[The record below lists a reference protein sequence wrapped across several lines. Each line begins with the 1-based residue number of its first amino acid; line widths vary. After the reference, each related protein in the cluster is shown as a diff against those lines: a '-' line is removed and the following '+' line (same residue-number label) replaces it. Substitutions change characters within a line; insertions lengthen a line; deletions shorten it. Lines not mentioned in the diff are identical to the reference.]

1 MAVRGFHGSYAPED
15 VTFLLKPI
23 DMEPTDVLVK
33 ERKIQSGECHYSEM
47 LSAEHAPSPRYL
59 AVFREAFD
67 RNRRRF
73 ARDVCRLARIID
85 ARTPPGPVTL
95 VSLAR
100 AGTPVGVLLRRTLTR
115 HMGREARHFSVSI
128 IRDRGIDANALAYI
142 LGEAGCAPE
151 SLVFVDGWTG
161 KGVIGRELR
170 RAVPAFNA
178 RHGVAVS
185 PALHVV
191 ADLCGAADAAATGAD
206 YLLPSGVL
214 NATISGLISR
224 SVLNARH
231 IGPEDFHGCVYYEN
245 LLEHDL
251 SRWFVDE
258 LTPDMAAAQR
268 ELETAGPVRE
278 PSEAERGA
286 LRATSAAFVREAMR
300 RHGVRDVNHVK
311 PGIGEATRVLLRRTP
326 DLVLLRDAAAP
337 DVRHLRV
344 LAGEKQA
351 PVIEEPGLP
360 YAAAALIRDV
370 MRGGDGG
377 GTPRPADAPQ
387 TF

>member
-23 DMEPTDVLVK
+23 VMEPTDVLVK

-59 AVFREAFD
+59 EVFREAFD

-85 ARTPPGPVTL
+85 ARRPRGPLTL

-128 IRDRGIDANALAYI
+128 IRDRGIDVNALRYI
-142 LGEAGCAPE
+142 LEEADAAPE
-151 SLVFVDGWTG
+151 SLIFVDGWTG

-178 RHGVAVS
+178 RHGTAVS

-191 ADLCGAADAAATGAD
+191 ADLCGAADAAATDED

-224 SVLNARH
+224 SVLNARY
-231 IGPEDFHGCVYYEN
+231 IGPEDFHGCVYYEA
-245 LLEHDL
+245 LRDDDL

-258 LTPDMAAAQR
+258 LTPDMAIAQR
-268 ELETAGPVRE
+268 ELETAGPVRAL
-278 PSEAERGA
+278 SEAARA
-286 LRATSAAFVREAMR
+286 AARATSAVFVREAMR
-300 RHGVRDVNHVK
+300 RYGVREVNYVK

-326 DLVLLRDAAAP
+326 DLVLLRDASAP
-337 DVRHLRV
+337 DVRHLDV
-344 LAGEKQA
+344 LAGEKQVL
-351 PVIEEPGLP
+351 VIEEPDLP
-360 YAAAALIRDV
+360 YAAAALLRDV
-370 MRGGDGG
+370 IGDGG
-377 GTPRPADAPQ
+377 RAANIASKERK
-387 TF
+387 